1 MPDQEIIC
9 VRALTSSDLGWFAVH
24 RPTTAS
30 KQRAVNINADIA
42 ARLLSLRALD
52 AEKGVE
58 LTCKSLYP
66 GGEHTA
72 KRNLWKVGKNWRFG
86 GPKLEGE
93 AYKNVVKGDFFLLRS
108 PIHNDGDKEVSFN
121 FISAAADP
129 ETHQSADAMRARPAE

>member
-52 AEKGVE
+52 AEGVE

-108 PIHNDGDKEVSFN
+108 PIHNDGDKRGQLQF
-121 FISAAADP
+121 
-129 ETHQSADAMRARPAE
+129 HLRRR